1 MVTLDEYL
9 NAGRTTTGSTGTTT
23 GSTGTTTGS
32 TGTTTATY
40 NPDPYD
46 WNRLLAYYKS
56 PTDISSMYQL
66 QDRPATPQYGYEYTQ
81 LRANSGNPVA
91 PRYNVADPTN
101 PTSPTAA
108 QILAEYNTRKGK
120 TETTLTQAIL
130 NDYVSN
136 YNTKNA
142 EDTTAA
148 AVQGNILNE
157 FNASRTNQQS
167 AYNKGVADY
176 NTLAADVN
184 ANPQEYYKPVQMYE
198 TPVVQNAYYNKFAPK
213 PAGTTSTTNSTGST
227 GATTVGNE
235 QPSFDPFTIGKNGER
250 ILKPELTPS
259 PDVATTNLARGGY
272 IQGYAN
278 GGMVQPQMPMR
289 QPVVQDLLQQYNTP
303 RQPIGPL
310 GSLRGRQ

>member
-1 MVTLDEYL
+1 MATLADYL
-9 NAGRTTTGSTGTTT
+9 NSGT
-23 GSTGTTTGS
+23 TTTGS

-56 PTDISSMYQL
+56 PTDASSMYQL
-66 QDRPATPQYGYEYTQ
+66 QNRPATPQYGYEYTQ
-81 LRANSGNPVA
+81 MRAAQGNPVA

-101 PTSPTAA
+101 PTSATAA
-108 QILAEYNTRKGK
+108 QILADYNTRKGK

-130 NDYVSN
+130 NDYVTN

-157 FNASRTNQQS
+157 FNTARTNQQS
-167 AYNKGVADY
+167 AYDKGVADY

-184 ANPQEYYKPVQMYE
+184 ANPQQYYKPIQQYE
-198 TPVVQNAYYNKFAPK
+198 QPVVQNAYYNKFVPK
-213 PAGTTSTTNSTGST
+213 TD
-227 GATTVGNE
+227 TV
-235 QPSFDPFTIGKNGER
+235 
-250 ILKPELTPS
+250 
-259 PDVATTNLARGGY
+259 AAAHGGY

-278 GGMVQPQMPMR
+278 GGMVQPQMPMQ